1 MKRPSPKRS
10 RPCLLLRQSS
20 NHLKCIRFSVASH
33 ESGLRLDTVVAAHV
47 DQCSRSYAARL
58 IRYGYAQVDGSIRK
72 PSYKV
77 KLNQQIECRLP
88 PPEPIELVAE
98 PLPLEILFEDRHLIV
113 LNKPPGMVVHPAA
126 GHSGGTLV
134 NALLYHCPDLEGIGG
149 QKRPGIVHRLDKD
162 TSGVLVV
169 AKTDRSHHE
178 LSRQFKARQIRK
190 HYLALVHGCPDNDS
204 GRIDLP
210 IGRHPKARKKMS
222 TVSNSGREALT
233 VWRVKERFE
242 GAALLEIDLKT
253 GRTHQIRVHCTAMG
267 HPIIGDN
274 VYGRRRSLSRLAKE
288 NASLYAILKSAKRQ
302 MLHAVHLRF
311 DHPVTAESL
320 GFNAPLH
327 EDMHAIIEQLKKK
340 MRVK

>member
-1 MKRPSPKRS
+1 MTPQDPIQFLVE
-10 RPCLLLRQSS
+10 P
-20 NHLKCIRFSVASH
+20 H
-33 ESGLRLDTVVAAHV
+33 ESGLRLDAVVAAHLT
-47 DQCSRSYAARL
+47 QGSRSYAARL
-58 IRYGYAQVDGSIRK
+58 IRRGYAQVDGSSRK

-77 KLNQQIECRLP
+77 KLSEQIECRLP

-98 PLPLEILFEDRHLIV
+98 PLPLDVLFEDRHLIV

-134 NALLYHCPDLEGIGG
+134 NGLLYHCPDLEGIGG

-162 TSGVLVV
+162 TSGVIAV
-169 AKTDRSHHE
+169 AKTDRAHHE

-190 HYLALVHGCPDNDS
+190 QYLALVFGSPENDS

-210 IGRHPKARKKMS
+210 IGRHPKERKKMS
-222 TVSNSGREALT
+222 TVSTSGREALT
-233 VWRVKERFE
+233 VWRVKERFR

-267 HPIIGDN
+267 HPIIGDS

-288 NASLYAILKSAKRQ
+288 NAPLYTILKGAKRQ
-302 MLHAVHLRF
+302 MLHALHLSF
-311 DHPVTAESL
+311 DHPATAESL
-320 GFNAPLH
+320 SLSAPLH
-327 EDMHAIIEQLKKK
+327 EDMHAIIAQLQKE
-340 MRVK
+340 MRARQEA

>member
-1 MKRPSPKRS
+1 MTP
-10 RPCLLLRQSS
+10 QD
-20 NHLKCIRFSVASH
+20 HITFSVQPH
-33 ESGLRLDTVVAAHV
+33 ESGLRLDAVVAVHL

-58 IRYGYAQVDGSIRK
+58 IRNGLTFVDGSSRK

-77 KLNQQIECRLP
+77 KLNEQIECRLP

-98 PLPLEILFEDRHLIV
+98 PLPLDVLFEDRHLIV
-113 LNKPPGMVVHPAA
+113 LNKPPGIVVHPAA

-169 AKTDRSHHE
+169 AKTDRAHHE
-178 LSRQFKARQIRK
+178 LSRQFKVRQIRK
-190 HYLALVHGCPDNDS
+190 HYLALVHGSPRNDS

-210 IGRHPKARKKMS
+210 IGRHPKERKKMS
-222 TVSNSGREALT
+222 TVSTSGREALT
-233 VWRVKERFE
+233 VWRIRERFQ

-267 HPIIGDN
+267 HPIIGDT

-288 NASLYAILKSAKRQ
+288 NPSLYAILKTAKRQ
-302 MLHAVHLRF
+302 MLHALHLRF
-311 DHPVTAESL
+311 NHPVTAESL
-320 GFNAPLH
+320 SLNAPLH
-327 EDMHAIIEQLKKK
+327 EDMHAIIKQLQKEIGAKQDA
-340 MRVK
+340 